1 VKGGPK
7 TIVKMI
13 RHTVAF
19 SLKHPAG
26 SEAEKDF
33 LDAGRALA
41 GIASVRNFE
50 CLRQVSTKSEY
61 NFSFSMEFDDRA
73 GYEAYNTHPY
83 HREFVEKRWHAEVV
97 DFQELDYV
105 RI

>member
-1 VKGGPK
+1 
-7 TIVKMI
+7 MI

-19 SLKHPAG
+19 SLKHAAG
-26 SEAEKDF
+26 SAAENDF

-41 GIASVRNFE
+41 KIPSVRNFE
-50 CLRQVSTKSEY
+50 CLRQVSRKS
-61 NFSFSMEFDDRA
+61 NFRFSFSMEFDDQA
-73 GYEAYNTHPY
+73 GYDAYNSHPY
-83 HREFVEKRWHAEVV
+83 HSEFVEKRWRNEVA